1 LYAEYFYPEAR
12 FALLSFQ
19 PAPTKRLWIYA
30 VHRVTQK
37 GSFEWAR
44 HDGCDANLGMA
55 RQVTIGQIGA
65 HVMTKQVEALI
76 STGSVALQGF
86 HAEEL

>member
-1 LYAEYFYPEAR
+1 
-12 FALLSFQ
+12 
-19 PAPTKRLWIYA
+19 
-30 VHRVTQK
+30 
-37 GSFEWAR
+37 
-44 HDGCDANLGMA
+44 MA

>member
-1 LYAEYFYPEAR
+1 MLNISNHEVR
-12 FALLSFQ
+12 FTLLSFQ

-37 GSFEWAR
+37 GPFEWAR

-76 STGSVALQGF
+76 STGSVALQGCR
-86 HAEEL
+86 AEEL